1 MMKDERLLT
10 VVGIECGL
18 AIFEPIKLCLY
29 FNAYSPDLGQDFSLS
44 LIG

>member
-10 VVGIECGL
+10 VVGIEYL
-18 AIFEPIKLCLY
+18 AIFEPFKLCLY
-29 FNAYSPDLGQDFSLS
+29 FKAYWPDLGQDFWLS